1 MRKPA
6 VATHAYNPRPGWE
19 EVSEAGGLLR
29 LTGSQ
34 PRQETVNSSFR
45 EWVKWRMVEGTLYPS
60 QVSVHMFTATHL
72 VHACPTRMHL
82 PHTHIHKGK
91 GKRKKN
97 LEREH
102 CKARVK
108 PRDLNM

>member
-6 VATHAYNPRPGWE
+6 VATHACNPRPGWE
-19 EVSEAGGLLR
+19 GVSEAGGLLR

-34 PRQETVNSSFR
+34 PHQEKVNSSFR
-45 EWVKWRMVEGTLYPS
+45 EGLWWRMVEGTLCPS
-60 QVSVHMFTATHL
+60 QVSVHMFTATHP
-72 VHACPTRMHL
+72 VHACPTRIYL
-82 PHTHIHKGK
+82 PHAHIHKGK
-91 GKRKKN
+91 GKRKN

-108 PRDLNM
+108 LRDLNM